1 MNTLFLIARIAG
13 ERVALPAA
21 DIGSVV
27 EVEEIAP
34 VSRVPGHIAGL
45 FALRSRV
52 LTVVD
57 TCAALGL
64 PPMPR
69 DGVAT
74 AIITDH
80 DGQSYALLVE
90 EVEDVIEADA
100 PTPCPALVAPAWR
113 RAAQGT
119 IRRGDEAI
127 LLVSAAAL
135 VAGPEMLA
143 A

>member
-1 MNTLFLIARIAG
+1 MNSLFLIARIAG
-13 ERVALPAA
+13 ETVALPAA

-34 VSRVPGHIAGL
+34 VPRVPPHIAGL

-57 TCAALGL
+57 TRAALGL
-64 PPMPR
+64 GAMAR
-69 DGVAT
+69 DGAMT

-80 DGQSYALLVE
+80 ERQSYALLVD
-90 EVEDVIEADA
+90 EVEDVIEADPPEA
-100 PTPCPALVAPAWR
+100 CPALVAPAWR
-113 RAAQGT
+113 NAAQGT

-127 LLVSAAAL
+127 LLVSPAAL